1 LANDKAINYWFLSR
15 TGLQFWQRTAVWHNS
30 FTTNINLLPDIQT
43 TILAHSLQ
51 LEAVP
56 NTLKLSIEPFFY
68 AKFNFIYEFRIKSA
82 LRRIEESFEGV
93 RQLFRPVS
101 ILEATIDELEHS
113 SPLSSLM
120 SRAAGIFSLDF

>member
-43 TILAHSLQ
+43 TIFAHSLQ

-56 NTLKLSIEPFFY
+56 HTLKLSIEPFFY
-68 AKFNFIYEFRIKSA
+68 AKFNFIYECGIKSA
-82 LRRIEESFEGV
+82 LRRVEESFEGV
-93 RQLFRPVS
+93 R
-101 ILEATIDELEHS
+101 
-113 SPLSSLM
+113 
-120 SRAAGIFSLDF
+120 